1 MKQVESYFKSYP
13 NDECFTTSDG
23 MVFHK
28 KGDAN
33 LHATSLDDKEVIP
46 HKRSKYLAAEKQT
59 KAPAAKGAKGAN
71 GKTAD
76 AGKAEGSETVDP
88 GTGTPE

>member
-33 LHATSLDDKEVIP
+33 LHATSLDDKEVTP
-46 HKRSKYLAAEKQT
+46 HKRSKYLSPKKEEVKEP
-59 KAPAAKGAKGAN
+59 KAPKEPKQPKKDAADPGA
-71 GKTAD
+71 
-76 AGKAEGSETVDP
+76 